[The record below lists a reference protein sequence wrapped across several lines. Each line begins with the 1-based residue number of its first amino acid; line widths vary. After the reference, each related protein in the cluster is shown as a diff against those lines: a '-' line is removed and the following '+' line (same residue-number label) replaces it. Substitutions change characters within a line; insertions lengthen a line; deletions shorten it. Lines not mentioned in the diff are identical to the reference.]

1 MSRTYVTLSTLT
13 IHLILKPINSA
24 RAPSVLPLTTPM
36 TGTDGR
42 LITEI
47 PVRENQNVHIGIAAA
62 NRHPAYWGPDAAEFK
77 PDRWANGIPKLAQE
91 AKLPS
96 IYAGT

>member
-1 MSRTYVTLSTLT
+1 
-13 IHLILKPINSA
+13 
-24 RAPSVLPLTTPM
+24 M
-36 TGTDGR
+36 TGTDGK